1 MDGPDVTTHHL
12 FSFAGLKFTLVNCL
26 SRFSI
31 DQNISNAQI
40 ALTIYRRGFVLSQMS
55 LRWLTNS
62 LKTTTTNPQGSLP
75 ITEKQRT
82 PNHLNCGNNGSVEW
96 SRVLPGLNIL
106 SFNSVSC
113 PYLSQIL
120 HDQSSS
126 CKSKTK
132 HTNHM
137 KDDEFYIMTKS
148 GKILA
153 HKSIVASKS
162 GKLAAAIRFNE
173 SQRDDKHEYISVQ
186 TDLAHK
192 DAAIILAHIYHGSIV
207 AGLKI
212 GAIHQCHQLLE
223 LALLADEY
231 LCPTLLLECQMRLL
245 EYQDRQCLCPN
256 CLADQRQITGGE
268 AESHGI
274 VCEDEHDAPFYGLIT
289 AETAL
294 DVIAVAQQ
302 LEESSATY
310 ETKHMKIGGPFV
322 TVKRA
327 AIEVVLINFKAV
339 ISSRSFLQHTRYN
352 DDKFSYSDQDPEVT
366 HGTDED
372 SMMLLSMCL
381 DELRYNPC
389 TPKVEQTHLAGIN
402 ERHDPKS

>member
-1 MDGPDVTTHHL
+1 
-12 FSFAGLKFTLVNCL
+12 
-26 SRFSI
+26 
-31 DQNISNAQI
+31 
-40 ALTIYRRGFVLSQMS
+40 
-55 LRWLTNS
+55 
-62 LKTTTTNPQGSLP
+62 
-75 ITEKQRT
+75 
-82 PNHLNCGNNGSVEW
+82 
-96 SRVLPGLNIL
+96 
-106 SFNSVSC
+106 
-113 PYLSQIL
+113 
-120 HDQSSS
+120 
-126 CKSKTK
+126 
-132 HTNHM
+132 M
-137 KDDEFYIMTKS
+137 KDDEFYLITKS
-148 GKILA
+148 GKILT

-173 SQRDDKHEYISVQ
+173 ARRDDKHKYISVQ
-186 TDLAHK
+186 TNLSDK
-192 DAAIILAHIYHGSIV
+192 DAAIMLAHIYHGSIV

-223 LALLADEY
+223 LALLAEEY
-231 LCPTLLLECQMRLL
+231 LCPTLLLECEMRLL
-245 EYQDRQCLCPN
+245 KYRDRQCICPN
-256 CLADQRQITGGE
+256 CLADQRQNTGAE
-268 AESHGI
+268 A
-274 VCEDEHDAPFYGLIT
+274 EDEHDAPFYGLIT

-310 ETKHMKIGGPFV
+310 ETKHIKIGGPFV

-327 AIEVVLINFKAV
+327 AIEVILINFKAV